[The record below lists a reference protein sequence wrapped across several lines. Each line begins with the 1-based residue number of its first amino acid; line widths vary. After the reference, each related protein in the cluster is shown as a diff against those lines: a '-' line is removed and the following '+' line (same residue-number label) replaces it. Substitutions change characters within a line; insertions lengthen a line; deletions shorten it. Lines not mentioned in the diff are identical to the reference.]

1 MQCTKLVCLLVTGG
15 PDGYATHAYKR
26 SSAAGAS
33 TFEGFF
39 AFSGPGLHADTET
52 KRWYDFENTS
62 TFGGRGAGLVCVQ
75 MMYKQPDGSFSYGSQ
90 RCDRVYRASGPRCSP
105 GVPQGGA
112 GRARSGTVGVET

>member
-1 MQCTKLVCLLVTGG
+1 MKSGLAAAGLVAVSSVGLLSAPAQAESMQCTELVCLFVTGG

-75 MMYKQPDGSFSYGSQ
+75 MMYKHPDGSFGYGSQ
-90 RCDRVYRASGPRCSP
+90 RCDRVY
-105 GVPQGGA
+105 
-112 GRARSGTVGVET
+112 